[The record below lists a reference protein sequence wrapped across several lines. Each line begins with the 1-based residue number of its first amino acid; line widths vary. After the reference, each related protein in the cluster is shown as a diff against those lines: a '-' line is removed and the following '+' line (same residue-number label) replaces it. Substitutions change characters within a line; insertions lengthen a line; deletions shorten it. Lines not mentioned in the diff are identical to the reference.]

1 MKNRPHWV
9 HSVSQNM
16 TSADHVYALM
26 ASTPF
31 DVAKPKLTI
40 SVDVIG
46 NEDSPN
52 AKALMVGTNGVEMRT
67 YTDSGTSDNCFV
79 NKSDFEDYERF
90 HEPCEGQG
98 ADKTSKFKIYRHGKV
113 TKLFVTNG
121 KHTKLTFN
129 SALHTPNLLAN
140 LVSIGHFND
149 AGFTIIF
156 GGKTVKFIDPNGTN
170 ILTGKWSQGMYL
182 LEPVEPHVAM
192 IAKSIDKPT
201 TLDVWHRR
209 FGHAGI
215 SGLREL
221 ARKKLVDGLDITKG
235 E

>member
-1 MKNRPHWV
+1 M
-9 HSVSQNM
+9 
-16 TSADHVYALM
+16 
-26 ASTPF
+26 
-31 DVAKPKLTI
+31 
-40 SVDVIG
+40 
-46 NEDSPN
+46 
-52 AKALMVGTNGVEMRT
+52 
-67 YTDSGTSDNCFV
+67 
-79 NKSDFEDYERF
+79 
-90 HEPCEGQG
+90 
-98 ADKTSKFKIYRHGKV
+98 
-113 TKLFVTNG
+113 TNG

-129 SALHTPNLLAN
+129 LALHTPNLSAN
-140 LVSIGHFND
+140 LVSIGCFDD
-149 AGFTIIF
+149 AEFTIIF

-201 TLDVWHRR
+201 TLDVWHRQ

>member
-1 MKNRPHWV
+1 M
-9 HSVSQNM
+9 VSKNM

-31 DVAKPKLTI
+31 NVAKQKLTI

-67 YTDSGTSDNCFV
+67 YSDSGTSDNCFV
-79 NKSDFEDYERF
+79 NKSDFEDHELF

-98 ADKTSKFKIYRHGKV
+98 ADKTSKFKIYGH
-113 TKLFVTNG
+113 G

-129 SALHTPNLLAN
+129 LALHTPNLLAN
-140 LVSIGHFND
+140 LVSIGHFDN

-156 GGKTVKFIDPNGTN
+156 GGKTVKFIDPNGIN
-170 ILTGKWSQGMYL
+170 ILTGKWSQGPLQCKGVLFL
-182 LEPVEPHVAM
+182 LRSLLSTV
-192 IAKSIDKPT
+192 S
-201 TLDVWHRR
+201 
-209 FGHAGI
+209 
-215 SGLREL
+215 
-221 ARKKLVDGLDITKG
+221 
-235 E
+235 